1 MTGRKLNLVL
11 PSSVDSS
18 FNLAGRE
25 KFSSDREDPR
35 RIRNPKSGRIRFK
48 LGLKRQEIRLCC
60 CDKARRE
67 KVELCYF
74 IVVFGERERVS
85 GKLTGA
91 VQTERVTLFLSSRG
105 PSHMAREVTS
115 SLSLPS
121 RERVFISL
129 ISIRKIHS

>member
-60 CDKARRE
+60 CNKARRE
-67 KVELCYF
+67 NVELCYF
-74 IVVFGERERVS
+74 IVVFEERES
-85 GKLTGA
+85 
-91 VQTERVTLFLSSRG
+91 ERQINGGCPDGTC
-105 PSHMAREVTS
+105 H
-115 SLSLPS
+115 SLSLFSGAKSHGPGGDVLPLPAFQ
-121 RERVFISL
+121 RACVHFTYL
-129 ISIRKIHS
+129 Y

>member
-35 RIRNPKSGRIRFK
+35 RIKNPKSGRICFK
-48 LGLKRQEIRLCC
+48 LELKRQEIRLCC
-60 CDKARRE
+60 CNQARRE

-74 IVVFGERERVS
+74 IVVFGERVS

-115 SLSLPS
+115 SPSRPS